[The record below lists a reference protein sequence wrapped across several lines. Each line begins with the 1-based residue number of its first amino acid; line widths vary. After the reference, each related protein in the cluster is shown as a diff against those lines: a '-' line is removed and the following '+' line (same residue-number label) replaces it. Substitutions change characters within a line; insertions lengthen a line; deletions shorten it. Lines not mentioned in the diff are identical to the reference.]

1 MADLS
6 GIEAKEVPTEVIVD
20 ELNSIYKWAQ
30 TPDKDR
36 TPRKSFTGKYE
47 IPRIHGKIVIA
58 GSGAVK
64 KFINDIKFGTGYI
77 DTRGKWQP
85 DSIVGSN
92 EKMEKSGNN
101 NHLFVKVGLPAFRGI
116 IFDEEKKKF
125 FVVNTCPG
133 AGECVRFCYALKGGY
148 VQGHVAFLKPTKALN
163 LLINHPDKFREQ
175 LKNELR
181 KICQYT
187 EAYHDTNNSV
197 TVRYNESGDFFST
210 KYMKIANDVMKELQ
224 SEPIPKYEHPGYRIS
239 ATAYTKLSS
248 VMNAEELDA
257 IELTFSDTAK
267 KGEIEKLKN
276 PEGTRIASLLRKN
289 EFTKFFNKVPGAGRR
304 LLITNS
310 GMEKLKQS
318 IAQKRGIPLENI
330 KSYQE
335 IMQTP
340 IANEKKYYVIVLSG
354 AGDDAVSRP
363 DVKEVILGEH

>member
-1 MADLS
+1 M
-6 GIEAKEVPTEVIVD
+6 
-20 ELNSIYKWAQ
+20 
-30 TPDKDR
+30 
-36 TPRKSFTGKYE
+36 
-47 IPRIHGKIVIA
+47 
-58 GSGAVK
+58 
-64 KFINDIKFGTGYI
+64 
-77 DTRGKWQP
+77 
-85 DSIVGSN
+85 
-92 EKMEKSGNN
+92 
-101 NHLFVKVGLPAFRGI
+101 
-116 IFDEEKKKF
+116 
-125 FVVNTCPG
+125 
-133 AGECVRFCYALKGGY
+133 
-148 VQGHVAFLKPTKALN
+148 
-163 LLINHPDKFREQ
+163 
-175 LKNELR
+175 KNELR

-224 SEPIPKYEHPGYRIS
+224 SEPIPNYEHPGYRIS

-289 EFTKFFNKVPGAGRR
+289 EFTKFFNKVPGYSRR

-340 IANEKKYYVIVLSG
+340 IAIANEKKYYVIVLSG